1 MMSRVQCTRVN
12 FKFTEAAGS
21 VIAVDV
27 RFMMGKGRRAVCREA
42 SSPRLFQVAVRR
54 LADGRR
60 VVGAARWVRGDLC
73 PLPSHPFL
81 RTEAAGSVIAVDVRS
96 RSRSRGSYASRGRPR
111 TEQDRAAGCHR
122 ARVCSG
128 GERPRRHCSQRPW
141 RPRGTVYV
149 RWSSLRSA
157 GTNDSIDGPQRVR
170 AARYRK
176 SRSSSP
182 MGSAS
187 GFRC

>member
-1 MMSRVQCTRVN
+1 MTPRVQCTRVN

-27 RFMMGKGRRAVCREA
+27 RFMMGEAATGGMPRSFQSTAVPGCSPPVGGRAEGGRCRSMGE
-42 SSPRLFQVAVRR
+42 
-54 LADGRR
+54 
-60 VVGAARWVRGDLC
+60 GDLC
-73 PLPSHPFL
+73 PLPSHPFP
-81 RTEAAGSVIAVDVRS
+81 RTEAVGSVIAVDVRS
-96 RSRSRGSYASRGRPR
+96 QSRSRGSYVSRGRPR

-122 ARVCSG
+122 ARVFSG

-157 GTNDSIDGPQRVR
+157 GTNDSIDGPQHVR